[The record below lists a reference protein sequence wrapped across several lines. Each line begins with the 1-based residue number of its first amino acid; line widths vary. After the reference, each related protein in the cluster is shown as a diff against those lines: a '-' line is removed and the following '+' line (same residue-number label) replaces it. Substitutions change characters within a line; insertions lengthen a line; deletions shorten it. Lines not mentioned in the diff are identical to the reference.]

1 MEFMRTFNISE
12 ALVYLNTIL
21 PNSAPK
27 NEETLR
33 RAIRNGE
40 LKAEVNPG
48 RVGSKIKEEDLLEYS
63 KKYTKS
69 GIVVSLPRTENPLM
83 KMVLQDKNLTEI
95 PRLLD
100 VMVAVGQRSDLDRIS
115 YNIKLLETRNMWD
128 EKRIAIQMNIDQLMI
143 ELQKCQDEI
152 NAFDVEIGKN

>member
-1 MEFMRTFNISE
+1 MRTFNISE